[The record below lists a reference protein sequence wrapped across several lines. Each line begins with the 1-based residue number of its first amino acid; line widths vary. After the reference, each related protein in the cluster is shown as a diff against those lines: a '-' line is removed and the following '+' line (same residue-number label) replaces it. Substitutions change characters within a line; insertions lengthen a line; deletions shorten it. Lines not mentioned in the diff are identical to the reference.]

1 MTDDVRK
8 LLGGYATGTL
18 SEDERNALYSAA
30 LEDEELF
37 AALADEQVLKNL
49 LEDPAARAELLQVA
63 SASRPAKRSLWL
75 WWLAPVSMALI
86 VSVVAIRFSVDKPAP
101 VITAEIRTPAV
112 PPPAP
117 VQQAAPEVPRAT
129 PVKTARQAEASADK
143 TARKDV
149 APPAIDRV
157 EPPAA
162 SASVSQSVEVGA
174 SAVLIEPS
182 PANRMADENRPM
194 KALAV
199 AKKAE
204 EVDSLSLQYTLL
216 KQSATGEFEPVAND
230 AVFSKSDVVRVK
242 VQSAVAG
249 TITVIQG
256 SKVVASESVVAAG
269 DHVLPRQGGIPLSAG
284 TTLELSIQQPPGGI
298 TQAFSAR
305 GRAASDAVGGTRR
318 IVIRL
323 KTE

>member
-1 MTDDVRK
+1 
-8 LLGGYATGTL
+8 
-18 SEDERNALYSAA
+18 
-30 LEDEELF
+30 
-37 AALADEQVLKNL
+37 VLKNL
-49 LEDPAARAELLQVA
+49 LEDPAARAELLQAA

-86 VSVVAIRFSVDKPAP
+86 VSVVAVRFYVDKPAP
-101 VITAEIRTPAV
+101 VITAQIRTPAA
-112 PPPAP
+112 PPPAVEAP
-117 VQQAAPEVPRAT
+117 AQVQQAPAEAPHAT
-129 PVKTARQAEASADK
+129 PVKAARQAGASADK
-143 TARKDV
+143 EARKDV
-149 APPAIDRV
+149 SPPAALSL

-162 SASVSQSVEVGA
+162 PARVVAPAGASVSQSVEVGA
-174 SAVLIEPS
+174 SAALIETS

-194 KALAV
+194 KSLAM
-199 AKKAE
+199 AKKKAE

-230 AVFSKSDVVRVK
+230 AVFSKSDVIRVK
-242 VQSAVAG
+242 VQSAAAG

-256 SKVVASESVVAAG
+256 SKVVASEGASAAG
-269 DHVLPRQGGIPLSAG
+269 DHILPRQGGISLSAG

-298 TQAFSAR
+298 TQAFTAR
-305 GRAASDAVGGTRR
+305 SGAASDAVGGTRR